1 MNLGKKEKIF
11 FAIFAIIVA
20 VFLLVAPYFIL
31 PQIRKGDTGWL
42 DNNIE
47 TTTFLELWEIDTFE
61 GGTASRANFLE
72 RTAYMYQDKT
82 KSNYVLVRSLDLE
95 QAKLMLENGS
105 RPDMISFGV
114 GAGDLVSGIA
124 QVIEENFSVRNDL
137 QAGGIKDGKTLAV
150 PWCFGGYLLCGMNDI
165 TDLSL
170 SGLQGLNKDLPII
183 GTGYNYNQPDK
194 ALPENEISLIDKTP
208 RTQYEAYESFLRGNE
223 FQVLLGT
230 QRDFYRLNNKVNLG
244 VISNINYRYLNT
256 YTDLVQFI
264 AITTTDTNKIEKA
277 TQFIEYLTSAEIQSR
292 LTRIGMF
299 SVDGKTIYSNEY
311 SDFEKALQNKL
322 QVLNVFTSNAQLEEW
337 HKKGE

>member
-11 FAIFAIIVA
+11 FAIFAIVVA

-31 PQIRKGDTGWL
+31 PQIKKGDTSWL
-42 DNNIE
+42 DNNTE

-124 QVIEENFSVRNDL
+124 QEIEENFSVRNDL

-170 SGLQGLNKDLPII
+170 SGLQNLSTDLPII
-183 GTGYNYNQPDK
+183 GTGYNYNQPKK
-194 ALPENEISLIDKTP
+194 ALPENEISLTDKTP

-244 VISNINYRYLNT
+244 VISNVNYRYLDT

-264 AITTTDTNKIEKA
+264 SITTTDENNIEKA

>member
-1 MNLGKKEKIF
+1 M
-11 FAIFAIIVA
+11 
-20 VFLLVAPYFIL
+20 
-31 PQIRKGDTGWL
+31 
-42 DNNIE
+42 
-47 TTTFLELWEIDTFE
+47 
-61 GGTASRANFLE
+61 
-72 RTAYMYQDKT
+72 
-82 KSNYVLVRSLDLE
+82 
-95 QAKLMLENGS
+95 
-105 RPDMISFGV
+105 
-114 GAGDLVSGIA
+114 
-124 QVIEENFSVRNDL
+124 

-170 SGLQGLNKDLPII
+170 SGLQNLSTDLPII
-183 GTGYNYNQPDK
+183 GTGYNYNQPKK

-208 RTQYEAYESFLRGNE
+208 RTQYEAYESFLRVNE

-244 VISNINYRYLNT
+244 VISNVNYRYLNT

-264 AITTTDTNKIEKA
+264 AITTTDTDKIEKA